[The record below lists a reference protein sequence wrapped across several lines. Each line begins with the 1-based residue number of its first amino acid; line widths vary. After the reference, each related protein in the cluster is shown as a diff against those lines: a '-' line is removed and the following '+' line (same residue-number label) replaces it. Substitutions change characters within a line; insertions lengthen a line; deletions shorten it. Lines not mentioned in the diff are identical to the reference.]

1 MIQSFKKGFIL
12 VKLVKFKSF
21 FLACLIPLVG
31 LVCPVG
37 VQAESLSVVTSI
49 FPIADMVQ
57 QVGATYVDTY
67 FIIPAGASPHTF
79 EPKPSQIRRFS
90 SARVFFM
97 IGAGLEIWAQK
108 FVAAAGRDLLTVTL
122 SDGIPLIRSIESGH
136 LHDNGPAGA
145 GNGSGKQ
152 GFSNPHIWLDPVIV
166 RSLTER
172 IVASLSQV
180 DNRHAEDYRRRGDD
194 YIEKLAELDRE
205 IRSVVSNFTIQK
217 FVSFHPAWDY
227 FARCY
232 GLESADVIETAPG
245 RDPTP
250 RRIKQIISEIKK
262 HRIRAV
268 FAEPQLNPKVAE
280 VIAREADVRVL
291 FLDPMGAPDIPGRRT
306 YLELMRY
313 NLQVLKEAMQ

>member
-1 MIQSFKKGFIL
+1 MVQSFKKGFIP
-12 VKLVKFKSF
+12 VKLVKFKRF
-21 FLACLIPLVG
+21 FLACLIPLFG
-31 LVCPVG
+31 LVSPAG

-49 FPIADMVQ
+49 FPIADIVQ
-57 QVGATYVDTY
+57 QVGAPYVDTY

-97 IGAGLEIWAQK
+97 IGAGLELWAQK
-108 FVAAAGRDLLTVTL
+108 FVATAGKDLFTVTL

-136 LHDNGPAGA
+136 IHDNGPAGA
-145 GNGSGKQ
+145 GHRSGHPE
-152 GFSNPHIWLDPVIV
+152 FSNPHIWLDPVIV

-172 IVASLSQV
+172 IVAGLSQV
-180 DNRHAEDYRRRGDD
+180 DSRHTGHYRRRGDD

-205 IRSVVSNFTIQK
+205 IRSAVSNFTIQK

-227 FARCY
+227 FARRY
-232 GLESADVIETAPG
+232 GLESAGVIETAPG
-245 RDPTP
+245 RDPTS
-250 RRIKQIISEIKK
+250 RQIKQIIAEIKK

-291 FLDPMGAPDIPGRRT
+291 LLDPMGSPDIPGRRT

-313 NLQVLKEAMQ
+313 NLQILKEAMQ